1 MTTVGATVETIY
13 ETICTIMTDTIKALS
28 YEEKNGGS
36 NTVDRI
42 IDEREQ
48 NFSMTMWF
56 TKQIMDHFN
65 DDDNVTVTRIDD
77 SALNIDIPHYI
88 LIINTTFTPGSLIHS
103 IFHTAYVKNEYNLS
117 PELMCQVE
125 NNRLLDATIDEVKN
139 SAQDMISHVTKLYN
153 GDSNNNKKV
162 TAWDIADQSVTKAK
176 SYSKNI
182 NPKMQSKYY
191 ARSEERRVGKECRSR
206 WSPYH

>member
-1 MTTVGATVETIY
+1 
-13 ETICTIMTDTIKALS
+13 
-28 YEEKNGGS
+28 
-36 NTVDRI
+36 
-42 IDEREQ
+42 
-48 NFSMTMWF
+48 
-56 TKQIMDHFN
+56 
-65 DDDNVTVTRIDD
+65 
-77 SALNIDIPHYI
+77 
-88 LIINTTFTPGSLIHS
+88 
-103 IFHTAYVKNEYNLS
+103 
-117 PELMCQVE
+117 MCQVE

-191 ARSEERRVGKECRSR
+191 ASVDVFGDYMMYA
-206 WSPYH
+206 SPNLCTPPRITKIV